1 MRLWEIIKLADEK
14 KLTKGDQ
21 FKAINIP
28 FDLVLEFDEDDSL
41 VYNTIM
47 GNTTERKAVSL
58 CDGEMRTEFIQLSK
72 RGLREFDMIKEL
84 TIDPLLKAKRSDGYW
99 DGYIYF
105 HKEGHLVWED
115 GKSHYIVTGS
125 TALWDVFLLKE
136 VI

>member
-28 FDLVLEFDEDDSL
+28 FDLILEFDEDDSL
-41 VYNTIM
+41 VYKTIM

-58 CDGEMRTEFIQLSK
+58 CSGELGTEFIQMLK
-72 RGLREFDMIKEL
+72 KGLREFDMIKEL

-99 DGYIYF
+99 DGYVSF
-105 HKEGHLVWED
+105 DRKEGHLVWEN
-115 GKSHYIVTGS
+115 GKHYIVTGS
-125 TALWDVFLLKE
+125 TVLWDVFY
-136 VI
+136 

>member
-14 KLTKGDQ
+14 KLTEGDQ

-41 VYNTIM
+41 VYARIM
-47 GNTTERKAVSL
+47 GNTTERKTVS
-58 CDGEMRTEFIQLSK
+58 CSGEMRIEFIQLLK
-72 RGLREFDMIKEL
+72 RCLREFDMIKEL
-84 TIDPLLKAKRSDGYW
+84 TINPLLKAKRSDGYW

-115 GKSHYIVTGS
+115 GKHYIVTGS
-125 TALWDVFLLKE
+125 TALWDVFY
-136 VI
+136 

>member
-115 GKSHYIVTGS
+115 GNHYIVTGS
-125 TALWDVFLLKE
+125 TALWDVFY
-136 VI
+136 

>member
-28 FDLVLEFDEDDSL
+28 LDLVLEYDEDDSL
-41 VYNTIM
+41 VYAKIM
-47 GNTTERKAVSL
+47 GNTTERKTVS
-58 CDGEMRTEFIQLSK
+58 CRGEMRTEFIQLLK
-72 RGLREFDMIKEL
+72 RSLREYDMIKEL

-105 HKEGHLVWED
+105 HKEGHLIWED
-115 GKSHYIVTGS
+115 GKHYIVTGS
-125 TALWDVFLLKE
+125 TALWDVFY
-136 VI
+136 